1 MDGGGGTQTGSRREC
16 SLGLK
21 QNDAVEL
28 GRSGSLPTIPPA
40 LPMEEHEDAT
50 RSLPRPSAW

>member
-1 MDGGGGTQTGSRREC
+1 MDGVGGAQTGSRRER

-21 QNDAVEL
+21 QRDAVEL

-50 RSLPRPSAW
+50 